1 MGENDHTAS
10 LEKERMTAT
19 QTITIPQIANRLQ
32 RLPADKLMVVYDFV
46 SYLAERQPG
55 KALWN
60 QEATSG
66 SFQMMLA
73 SEPILRRDWEKPE
86 EEIAWA
92 HL

>member
-1 MGENDHTAS
+1 MD
-10 LEKERMTAT
+10 EKRVIAT
-19 QTITIPQIANRLQ
+19 QTITIPQIADRLQ
-32 RLPADKLMVVYDFV
+32 QLPADKLMVVYDFV

-60 QEATSG
+60 REATSE

-73 SEPILRRDWEKPE
+73 SEPVLRRDWEKPE
-86 EEIAWA
+86 EEIAWV